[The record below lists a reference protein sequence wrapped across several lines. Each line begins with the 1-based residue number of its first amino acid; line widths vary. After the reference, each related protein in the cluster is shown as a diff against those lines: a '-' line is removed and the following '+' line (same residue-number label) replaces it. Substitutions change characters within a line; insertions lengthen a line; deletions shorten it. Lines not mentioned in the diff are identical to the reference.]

1 MTTNDTILEINN
13 ISVCFDGFYALTDV
27 RTKVKRNTIHFF
39 IGPNGAGKTTLLDI
53 ICAKTK
59 PTAGTVIYY
68 PKGKDPVRLTGMKE
82 YKIVNEGVGRKF
94 QVPSVFVNLSVEE
107 NMILALKDHKGIL
120 DSIFRKPSKEE
131 MQDIHNTLKRVS
143 LEEKAG
149 ERAGSLAHGEKQWL
163 ESTEEEAQHMKK
175 LIDQMLFLA
184 KSDAETAQ
192 VELSDV
198 DFSSIVEGTSLNFE
212 PIAFEK
218 EVFLDLEIE
227 SGIVLHGN
235 SMQLN
240 QLAHILIDNAVKYS
254 EKQGVVKIC
263 LSNKGD
269 KIEFSVNNKGNVIS
283 PEDLEHIFDRFYR
296 AEKSRSTKGYGLG
309 LAIAQSIV
317 QSMNGKLTAESDA
330 ENGTTFTAEFKTG
343 K

>member
-163 ESTEEEAQHMKK
+163 E
-175 LIDQMLFLA
+175 
-184 KSDAETAQ
+184 
-192 VELSDV
+192 
-198 DFSSIVEGTSLNFE
+198 
-212 PIAFEK
+212 IA
-218 EVFLDLEIE
+218 
-227 SGIVLHGN
+227 
-235 SMQLN
+235 MQL
-240 QLAHILIDNAVKYS
+240 VSK
-254 EKQGVVKIC
+254 
-263 LSNKGD
+263 
-269 KIEFSVNNKGNVIS
+269 
-283 PEDLEHIFDRFYR
+283 PEIIMLDEP
-296 AEKSRSTKGYGLG
+296 AAG
-309 LAIAQSIV
+309 
-317 QSMNGKLTAESDA
+317 MGKPET
-330 ENGTTFTAEFKTG
+330 FKTG
-343 K
+343 EILKDIKKDCTIIVIEHDMDFVKQAADIVTVLHEGQFLVEGNVNDVLANETVQAVYLGRGGE